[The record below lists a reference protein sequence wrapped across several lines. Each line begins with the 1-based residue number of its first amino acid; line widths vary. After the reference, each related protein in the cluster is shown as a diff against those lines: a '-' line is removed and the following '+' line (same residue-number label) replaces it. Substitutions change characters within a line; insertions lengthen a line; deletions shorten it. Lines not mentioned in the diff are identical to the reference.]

1 MDSKPSIITLHEIA
15 HDYINNMIQ
24 SVKGMKGIIMDKET
38 QIMFSL
44 ETSKSLAIKEE
55 IFLFENIEKIDENQK
70 YNINAI
76 FFIRPTE
83 TNVNHL
89 AKILQF
95 FNFKEIHLSKNPLN
109 FRFHKYVK

>member
-1 MDSKPSIITLHEIA
+1 MDSRNNITLHEIA
-15 HDYINNMIQ
+15 QDYINNMIQ

-38 QIMFSL
+38 QVIFAL

-55 IFLFENIEKIDENQK
+55 IFLFENIEKIDESQK

-83 TNVNHL
+83 ANINL
-89 AKILQF
+89 MSKILQF
-95 FNFKEIHLSKNPLN
+95 MNFKEIHLSKIKIRKL
-109 FRFHKYVK
+109 KK